1 MSGFAER
8 LRPLFPALDQ
18 QVHGQELV
26 YFDNAATTQRPD
38 SVIAAISHFYAH
50 DNANV
55 HRAVHTLSAR
65 ATEAYEGARDR
76 IARYLNAASR
86 QEIVFTRGTTEGINL
101 VAQSWLRPRLKAGDE
116 ILISGLEHHSN
127 IVPWQL
133 AINGSGARIRVIP
146 VLDDGSLDM
155 VAYRELLSERTRLV
169 AVGYASN
176 AIGTRNPVD
185 SIIAQAHAAG
195 ARVLID
201 GAQAMAHHRVDMQA
215 MGADFFAFSAHKMYG
230 PTGFGVLYAPAA
242 RLDEAQPWQGGGDM
256 IETVSFEGST
266 WNELPYKFEAGTP
279 NIAGAIGTGAAI
291 DFLAG
296 LDFDQ
301 LTAHEQSL
309 LTLATEQLQAIPGL
323 RMIGTA
329 PDKAAI
335 VSFVMQGAH
344 PQDIGTLLDENGI
357 AVRTGHHCAMP
368 LMERFGVPGTVR
380 ASFAAYNTVAEIE
393 RMDQCLHRIAKL
405 FA

>member
-8 LRPLFPALDQ
+8 LRPHFPALDQ

-301 LTAHEQSL
+301 LSAHEQSL

-393 RMDQCLHRIAKL
+393 RMGQCLHRIAKL

>member
-393 RMDQCLHRIAKL
+393 RMGQCLHRIAKL

>member
-65 ATEAYEGARDR
+65 STEAYEGARDR

-393 RMDQCLHRIAKL
+393 RMGQCLHRIAKL